1 MAKWHGRIGRAAL
14 MGLIWAVGWVP
25 VGVLAGLIVDPDNSM
40 DEMWGAIG
48 AYPGFLCA
56 LVAFALSGI
65 ATGRRSVR
73 ELSLSRAGA
82 LGAMAGA
89 IVATPPSILVTAET
103 ADSISGWLPG
113 TLLLGSVVLLSTVS
127 AVFSLALIRWRS
139 RSKAARPFQS

>member
-1 MAKWHGRIGRAAL
+1 MAKWHGRIGRAVL

-56 LVAFALSGI
+56 LVAFALSGL

-82 LGAMAGA
+82 LGAMAGSV
-89 IVATPPSILVTAET
+89 VAALPTILVTAEN
-103 ADSISGWLPG
+103 ADTISGWLPG
-113 TLLLGSVVLLSTVS
+113 SFLLGSVVLMSTVS
-127 AVFSLALIRWRS
+127 AVLSLALVRWRS
-139 RSKAARPFQS
+139 RSTGATPLQS